1 MKNTAVNFHS
11 KQLQSTNLLS
21 NKSLNGSYITTL
33 FKVKNNLDLLSTC
46 GKNMN
51 HGLID
56 ELQASQLPITFKAS
70 LPTKQYTNKYIS
82 SLELSLSNNSLE
94 VFNLPSNTSKLTLS
108 ENFSKGII
116 DDMYIF
122 NNVQNSMESAF
133 NLACSK
139 R

>member
-1 MKNTAVNFHS
+1 MKNTTVNFYS
-11 KQLQSTNLLS
+11 KQLQP

-33 FKVKNNLDLLSTC
+33 FKVKNNLDLLSVC
-46 GKNMN
+46 GKNTN
-51 HGLID
+51 HGLTD

-70 LPTKQYTNKYIS
+70 LPAKQYTNKYVS

-94 VFNLPSNTSKLTLS
+94 VFNLPSTTSKLTLS
-108 ENFSKGII
+108 ENFYKGII
-116 DDMYIF
+116 DDIYVL